1 MIYVVAPVAFVL
13 GVFADMAYSEN
24 MILAYWLVIA
34 IYTALHIVAV
44 SKYAK

>member
-13 GVFADMAYSEN
+13 GILADMARSEN
-24 MILAYWLVIA
+24 MTLVYWLVIA
-34 IYTALHIVAV
+34 VYMALHLVAV